1 MKSTKIEI
9 STFKIWNFKKW
20 HEISGENE
28 NFNQKILK
36 FKYENEIFDGFKISA
51 QKIEISTEQFEIS
64 ITMTRKFG
72 KNLKF
77 QSKNWNFKKEM

>member
-1 MKSTKIEI
+1 MKFQKR
-9 STFKIWNFKKW
+9 

-28 NFNQKILK
+28 NFYQKILK
-36 FKYENEIFDGFKISA
+36 FKYENEIFDEFKFSA
-51 QKIEISTEQFEIS
+51 HKIEIS